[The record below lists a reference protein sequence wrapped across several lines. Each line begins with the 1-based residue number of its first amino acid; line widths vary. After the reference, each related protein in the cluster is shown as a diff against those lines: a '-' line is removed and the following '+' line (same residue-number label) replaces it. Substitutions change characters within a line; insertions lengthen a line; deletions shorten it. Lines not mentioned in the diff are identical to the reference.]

1 MEDTKQ
7 RTDHRKKQ
15 IHEAALKQ
23 FSLHGFDK
31 TTMDDIAESIGMKKA
46 SLYYYY
52 KNKEA
57 IFRSVI
63 EEEVNHFTEKIEK
76 RQLQMSTSVEKLH
89 CIFKTQLEFF
99 HDRFIV
105 FNLSIKLMTGARSI
119 MYKMHQNFRDRN
131 IALIEAILHEG
142 IESGEFKECNTKLTA
157 ETLHPLIG
165 ALFFKELQSKDVQ
178 SVADINFKKLN
189 IMIDNALNIF
199 IYGLKS

>member
-1 MEDTKQ
+1 MEDTTVK
-7 RTDHRKKQ
+7 TDHRKKQ

-23 FSLHGFDK
+23 FSLHGFSK

-63 EEEVNHFTEKIEK
+63 EEEVNHFTKNIES
-76 RQLQMSTSVEKLH
+76 RHLQMSTSSEKLL

-99 HDRFIV
+99 QDRFIV

-119 MYKMHQNFRDRN
+119 MYKMHQKFRDSN
-131 IALIEAILHEG
+131 IALIEAILREG